1 MSVRQNKRNH
11 RTRFLSTD
19 ELTRLAALLASA
31 REGEDR
37 TEQVHA
43 TAIALLVLTGCR
55 VGEVLCLQWGDEAR
69 ELVQSLPRA
78 NNNPWLFWNWR
89 FHQPIQDIIHIWHR
103 YRSELGL
110 KDVHLHDLRHT
121 FACHAVMAK
130 ENLQMIGRLLGHA
143 SVKSTAR
150 YAHFDDA
157 HLLDA
162 AEIIGASI
170 DRAMLTGSHASILR
184 HPIKHDI
191 LYDMYRVVLDTDI
204 IVTALRSATGGSN
217 AVLREAAHGRI
228 TPLVTPALFLE
239 YEAVLKR
246 PEQRLVHGLGL
257 RDIDRFLSALA
268 AACEAVEVSF
278 QWRPQL
284 SDAND
289 EMVLEA
295 AVNGQ
300 ADALITHNV
309 RDFAKG
315 AERFGLRVLRPGEL
329 LKELRL

>member
-1 MSVRQNKRNH
+1 
-11 RTRFLSTD
+11 
-19 ELTRLAALLASA
+19 
-31 REGEDR
+31 
-37 TEQVHA
+37 
-43 TAIALLVLTGCR
+43 
-55 VGEVLCLQWGDEAR
+55 
-69 ELVQSLPRA
+69 
-78 NNNPWLFWNWR
+78 
-89 FHQPIQDIIHIWHR
+89 
-103 YRSELGL
+103 
-110 KDVHLHDLRHT
+110 
-121 FACHAVMAK
+121 
-130 ENLQMIGRLLGHA
+130 
-143 SVKSTAR
+143 
-150 YAHFDDA
+150 
-157 HLLDA
+157 
-162 AEIIGASI
+162 
-170 DRAMLTGSHASILR
+170 
-184 HPIKHDI
+184 
-191 LYDMYRVVLDTDI
+191 MYRVVLDTDI

-289 EMVLEA
+289 EMVLET

-309 RDFAKG
+309 RDFVKG
-315 AERFGLRVLRPGEL
+315 AERFGLRVLRPGEF
-329 LKELRL
+329 LKELRS